1 MKPPPF
7 EYRAVSSVEEALD
20 LLAEHGDEAKVLAG
34 GQSLVPLLA
43 LRLARPE
50 YLVDINGVESLGTF
64 EHAESLTLGALVRH
78 RTVEKDSAISGANP
92 LVSAAAR
99 YIGHAVIRN
108 RGTVGGTISHADP
121 AAELPAVLVAL
132 DGDVEAASTTGT
144 RTVTPSDFFQGF
156 LTTALAPEE
165 MVTAVRFPAWP
176 VGSGWSFRE
185 FSRRN
190 GDFAVAGAAVVVSID
205 DRGLIDGAR
214 IALSGMSDVPVRA
227 GAAEVAL
234 IGQSPSSGIWKEA
247 AVAAVA
253 DVAPPSDLHG
263 SSAYRKH
270 VAAGLVE
277 AALQEAYE
285 RVGASA

>member
-7 EYRAVSSVEEALD
+7 EYCAVSSVEEALD
-20 LLAEHGDEAKVLAG
+20 LLAEHGDEAKILAG

-50 YLVDINGVESLGTF
+50 FLVDVNGVDSLATF
-64 EHAESLTLGALVRH
+64 DHSDGLRLGALVRH
-78 RTVEKDSAISGANP
+78 RTVEKDVAISAGNP
-92 LVSAAAR
+92 LVAAAAG
-99 YIGHAVIRN
+99 YIGHAAIRN
-108 RGTVGGTISHADP
+108 RGTAGGTISHADP

-132 DGDVEAASTTGT
+132 DGAVEAASTAGA
-144 RTVTPSDFFQGF
+144 RTVPASEFFLGF

-176 VGSGWSFRE
+176 PGAGWSFRE

-190 GDFAVAGAAVVVSID
+190 GDFAVAGAAVTLSID
-205 DRGLIDGAR
+205 DRGTIDGAR

-227 GAAEVAL
+227 SVAEGGL
-234 IGQSPSSGIWKEA
+234 IGQSPSIDTWKEA
-247 AVAAVA
+247 ANRAVA
-253 DVAPPSDLHG
+253 DVTPPSDLHG

-270 VAAGLVE
+270 VASGLVQS
-277 AALQEAYE
+277 ALEEAYE
-285 RVGASA
+285 RVGASQ

>member
-7 EYRAVSSVEEALD
+7 EYCAVATVEEALD
-20 LLAEHGDEAKVLAG
+20 LLAQYGDEAKILAG

-50 YLVDINGVESLGTF
+50 FLVDINGVDSLGTF
-64 EHAESLTLGALVRH
+64 DQTDGLRLGAMVRH
-78 RTVEKDSAISGANP
+78 RTVEKDVAISAGNP
-92 LVSAAAR
+92 LVAAATR
-99 YIGHAVIRN
+99 FIGHAAIRN
-108 RGTVGGTISHADP
+108 RGTAGGTISHADP

-132 DGDVEAASTTGT
+132 DGAVEAASTAGT
-144 RTVTPSDFFQGF
+144 RTVPASEFFQGF

-176 VGSGWSFRE
+176 SRAGWSFQE

-190 GDFAVAGAAVVVSID
+190 GDFAVAGAAVMLSVD
-205 DRGLIDGAR
+205 DAGVIDGAR

-227 GAAEVAL
+227 SVAEAGL
-234 IGQSPSSGIWKEA
+234 IGHPPSSDTWKEA
-247 AVAAVA
+247 ANCAVA
-253 DVAPPSDLHG
+253 DMAPPSDLHG

-270 VAAGLVE
+270 VAGALVQS
-277 AALQEAYE
+277 ALQEAHE
-285 RVGASA
+285 RVGANA

>member
-7 EYRAVSSVEEALD
+7 EYCAVSSVEEALD

-50 YLVDINGVESLGTF
+50 FLVDINGLDSLATF
-64 EHAESLTLGALVRH
+64 DHTDGLRLGALVRH
-78 RTVEKDSAISGANP
+78 RTVEKDAAVSEGNP
-92 LVSAAAR
+92 LVATAAR
-99 YIGHAVIRN
+99 YIGHAAIRN
-108 RGTVGGTISHADP
+108 RGTAGGTVSHADP

-132 DGDVEAASTTGT
+132 DGAVETASTAGT
-144 RTVTPSDFFQGF
+144 RTVPASEFFLGF
-156 LTTALAPEE
+156 LTTALAPQE

-176 VGSGWSFRE
+176 ARAGWSFQE

-190 GDFAVAGAAVVVSID
+190 GDFAVAGAAVMLSVD
-205 DRGLIDGAR
+205 DMGMIDGAR

-227 GAAEVAL
+227 ALAEASL
-234 IGQSPSSGIWKEA
+234 IGQSPSSDTWKEA
-247 AVAAVA
+247 ANCAVA
-253 DVAPPSDLHG
+253 DTAPPSDLHG

-270 VAAGLVE
+270 VAAALVQS
-277 AALQEAYE
+277 ALHESHE
-285 RVGASA
+285 RVGANA